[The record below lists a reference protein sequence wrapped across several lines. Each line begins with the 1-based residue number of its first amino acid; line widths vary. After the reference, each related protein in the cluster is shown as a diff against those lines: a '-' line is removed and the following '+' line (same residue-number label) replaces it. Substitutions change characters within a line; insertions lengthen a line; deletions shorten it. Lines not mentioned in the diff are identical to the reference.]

1 MSPTAFA
8 SRHKWIHIGAIV
20 LLVGFVVVGLIQ
32 YKAVRS
38 TNQSLDKANQL
49 TDELVAAGFT
59 RPDPAT
65 LARALGEDGGIVCED
80 PASALKSALWKI
92 NMSNG
97 ATGPGQRPV
106 IADRRALQ
114 AEALVLKV
122 YCPDTLH
129 RIQEELDDL
138 RTERTV
144 KRDGGDDD

>member
-1 MSPTAFA
+1 MSPTRFA
-8 SRHKWIHIGAIV
+8 SQHKWIHIVSIL
-20 LLVGFVVVGLIQ
+20 LLVGFVVVGLVQ

-38 TNQSLDKANQL
+38 TNQALDKANQL
-49 TDELVAAGFT
+49 ADEVAAAGYP
-59 RPDPAT
+59 RPDPGT

-97 ATGPGQRPV
+97 AAGPGQRPV
-106 IADRRALQ
+106 IADRQAVQ

-129 RIQEELDDL
+129 RIQEQLDELKTD
-138 RTERTV
+138 TTV
-144 KRDGGDDD
+144 RH

>member
-1 MSPTAFA
+1 MSPTRFA
-8 SRHKWIHIGAIV
+8 SQHRWIYIGAIV
-20 LLVGFVVVGLIQ
+20 LLVAFVVVGLIQ

-38 TNQSLDKANQL
+38 TNQALDKANQL

-59 RPDPAT
+59 RPDPHT

-92 NMSNG
+92 NLSNG

-106 IADRRALQ
+106 IVDRRAVQ

-129 RIQEELDDL
+129 RIQDEINDLKTEQTVRRDD
-138 RTERTV
+138 
-144 KRDGGDDD
+144 G

>member
-1 MSPTAFA
+1 MSPTRFA
-8 SRHKWIHIGAIV
+8 SQHKWIYLGAIV

-32 YKAVRS
+32 YKAVRT
-38 TNQSLDKANQL
+38 TNQALDKANQL
-49 TDELVAAGFT
+49 ADELVAAGFT
-59 RPDPAT
+59 RPDPNT

-92 NMSNG
+92 NLSNG

-106 IADRRALQ
+106 IADRRAVQ

-129 RIQEELDDL
+129 RIQEQIDDL
-138 RTERTV
+138 KTEQTV
-144 KRDGGDDD
+144 RRGDDG

>member
-1 MSPTAFA
+1 MA
-8 SRHKWIHIGAIV
+8 
-20 LLVGFVVVGLIQ
+20 FVVVGLLQ
-32 YKAVRS
+32 YKAVRD
-38 TNQSLDKANQL
+38 TNQAVDKANQL
-49 TDELVAAGFT
+49 ADEVAAAGYP
-59 RPDPAT
+59 RPDPST

-106 IADRRALQ
+106 IADRRAVQ

-129 RIQEELDDL
+129 RIQNELKDL
-138 RTERTV
+138 KTDQTV
-144 KRDGGDDD
+144 RR

>member
-1 MSPTAFA
+1 MSPTRFA
-8 SRHKWIHIGAIV
+8 SQHRWIHIGAIV
-20 LLVGFVVVGLIQ
+20 LLVAFVVVGLIQ

-38 TNQSLDKANQL
+38 TNQALDKANQL
-49 TDELVAAGFT
+49 TDELVAAGFA
-59 RPDPAT
+59 RPDPHT

-92 NMSNG
+92 NLSNG

-106 IADRRALQ
+106 IVDRRAVQ

-129 RIQEELDDL
+129 RIQDEIDDL
-138 RTERTV
+138 KTEQTV
-144 KRDGGDDD
+144 RRDDDG

>member
-1 MSPTAFA
+1 MSPTRFA
-8 SRHKWIHIGAIV
+8 SQHKWIYISAIV
-20 LLVGFVVVGLIQ
+20 LLIGFVVVGLIQ

-49 TDELVAAGFT
+49 ADELAAAGFT
-59 RPDPAT
+59 RPDPSI

-92 NMSNG
+92 NLSNG

-106 IADRRALQ
+106 IADRRAVQ

-122 YCPDTLH
+122 YCPDELQ
-129 RIQEELDDL
+129 RIQDEIDDL
-138 RTERTV
+138 KTGQTV
-144 KRDGGDDD
+144 RRGSDG

>member
-1 MSPTAFA
+1 MSPTRFA
-8 SRHKWIHIGAIV
+8 SQHKWIYICAIV

-38 TNQSLDKANQL
+38 TNQALDKANQL
-49 TDELVAAGFT
+49 ADEVAAAGYP
-59 RPDPAT
+59 RPDPSA
-65 LARALGEDGGIVCED
+65 LARVLGEDGGIVCED

-106 IADRRALQ
+106 IADRQAVQ

-129 RIQEELDDL
+129 RIQNELEGLKTDQ
-138 RTERTV
+138 TV
-144 KRDGGDDD
+144 RR